1 MYKGKHTRT
10 DKPGPDP
17 IRPYGDLLDVAT
29 LKGWTAHLDFEMRK
43 STWTLDLRDKGDVV
57 IRVRSS
63 KKPAAAAF
71 RELGALGAA
80 AVTRSGRG

>member
-1 MYKGKHTRT
+1 MYKGKHSRT
-10 DKPGPDP
+10 INPDG

-29 LKGWTAHLDFEMRK
+29 PKGWTAHLDFDMRQA
-43 STWTLDLRDKGDVV
+43 TWTLDLRDRDDLIV
-57 IRVRSS
+57 RVRSS

-80 AVTRSGRG
+80 AVTRSGRA